1 MAEYTT
7 TVRTICE
14 SLADPQVLSTLKTV
28 DSTIENAIPSIFPVA
43 FGFLFDEKD
52 AEKKILRHF
61 YMREIAFET
70 PALWQLEINNVLA
83 ENKDKYNAI
92 YSVFNDKN
100 LKIFDTDAT
109 TEERARKTTDGGNL
123 SAHTSAT
130 QSSTN
135 SNTSETVD
143 QYSET
148 PQGGLSDVKSGKY
161 LTTADVK
168 SGTESGQNSGTSS
181 SDSTQETSNS
191 GTEDE
196 TVTRSGRSGKST
208 AELLNANIKDL
219 KTLYQTMFDDLA
231 PCFCF
236 LYN

>member
-14 SLADPQVLSTLKTV
+14 SLADPQVLSTGRTV
-28 DSTIENAIPSIFPVA
+28 DNIIENAIPSIFPDV
-43 FGFLFDEKD
+43 FGFSFDEKE
-52 AEKKILRHF
+52 AEKRILRHF

-123 SAHTSAT
+123 SAHTSTT

-161 LTTADVK
+161 LTNADVK
-168 SGTESGQNSGTSS
+168 NGTESGQNSGKSS
-181 SDSTQETSNS
+181 SDSTQQTTNS

-196 TVTRSGRSGKST
+196 TVTRNGRSGRST
-208 AELLNANIKDL
+208 AELLNANVKDL
-219 KTLYQTMFDDLA
+219 QTLYQTIFDDRA
-231 PCFCF
+231 SCFFF

>member
-14 SLADPQVLSTLKTV
+14 SLADPQVLSTGKTV
-28 DSTIENAIPSIFPVA
+28 DKIIEIAIPSIFPDA
-43 FGFLFDEKD
+43 FGFLFDEKE
-52 AEKKILRHF
+52 AEKRILRHF

-148 PQGGLSDVKSGKY
+148 PQGGLSGVKSGKY

-168 SGTESGQNSGTSS
+168 NGTESGQKSGTSS

-196 TVTRSGRSGKST
+196 TVTRNGRSGRST

-219 KTLYQTMFDDLA
+219 QTLYQTVFDDLA

>member
-14 SLADPQVLSTLKTV
+14 SLADPQVLSTGKTV
-28 DSTIENAIPSIFPVA
+28 DKVIENAIPSIFPDV
-43 FGFLFDEKD
+43 FGFLFDEKET
-52 AEKKILRHF
+52 EKRILRHF

-70 PALWQLEINNVLA
+70 PALWQLEINNVLF

-92 YSVFNDKN
+92 YSVFNDEN

-109 TEERARKTTDGGNL
+109 TEERAQKTTDGGNL

-130 QSSTN
+130 QTSNN

-168 SGTESGQNSGTSS
+168 TGTENGQSSGTSS
-181 SDSTQETSNS
+181 SDSTQETTNN

-196 TVTRSGRSGKST
+196 KTTRSGRSGKAI
-208 AELLNANIKDL
+208 AELLNENIKDL
-219 KTLYQTMFDDLA
+219 QTLYQVIFEDLA